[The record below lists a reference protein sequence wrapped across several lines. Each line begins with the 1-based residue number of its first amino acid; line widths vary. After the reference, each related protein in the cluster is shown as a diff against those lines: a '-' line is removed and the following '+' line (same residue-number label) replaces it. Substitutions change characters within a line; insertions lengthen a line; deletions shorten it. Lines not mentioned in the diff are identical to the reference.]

1 MLPTNRIST
10 HPGIILLQEFI
21 EPAGL
26 TQAKVA
32 KTLKISTNR
41 LNGLVRGRRG
51 VTPDTAWKLSALFN
65 TSPEFWMNLQTA
77 FDLTKARPRRRVP
90 TMHLTALS
98 FLIVNQLSCRA
109 SPTLQ
114 TPGLPASTT
123 KL

>member
-41 LNGLVRGRRG
+41 LNELVRGRRG

-77 FDLTKARPRRRVP
+77 HDLTKARPRRRV
-90 TMHLTALS
+90 A
-98 FLIVNQLSCRA
+98 
-109 SPTLQ
+109 
-114 TPGLPASTT
+114 
-123 KL
+123 